1 MNIFVTGACG
11 YKGTVL
17 VPKLLL
23 AGHNVTA
30 FDLMWFGNKLLP
42 HDNLSVIQ
50 GDVRTVKHYCDT
62 CESIQVS
69 ESV

>member
-23 AGHNVTA
+23 AGHKVTA
-30 FDLMWFGNKLLP
+30 FDLMWFGNKLQA
-42 HDNLSVIQ
+42 HDGGFTGESNSR
-50 GDVRTVKHYCDT
+50 VRIECTLMIPKAKLK
-62 CESIQVS
+62 
-69 ESV
+69 